1 MFQKL
6 ILIWGFE
13 QGTAPAGGFRGGAE
27 GPAPGFLYMKVEC
40 VMLLIFCY
48 CPTGN
53 LVKAGVFYFSW
64 MCFLYLSLFH
74 SPWGILSSWL
84 HRSMSR
90 EKEILLMAAP
100 SGVLRSQTYMGNS
113 PPLAKK
119 IEHAR
124 KTRGLWGY
132 WLHVL
137 AQTWRNGLKCC
148 WVCRHRQDYESCGGA
163 APSLCHGKVW
173 GEVCDEWQLCYL
185 TEESPP
191 VTVGSFTPG
200 PRSEPSFLTPL
211 LKHWGLAFCVK
222 FLQASTLNCFWVT
235 KREMGA
241 ALNLEIIHCWDVFQS
256 FWSDKC

>member
-13 QGTAPAGGFRGGAE
+13 QGTAPAGGLRGGAE

-90 EKEILLMAAP
+90 EIGTKEILLMAAP
-100 SGVLRSQTYMGNS
+100 SGVQRSQTYMGNS

-124 KTRGLWGY
+124 KTRGLF
-132 WLHVL
+132 
-137 AQTWRNGLKCC
+137 
-148 WVCRHRQDYESCGGA
+148 
-163 APSLCHGKVW
+163 APCAGPDLEKW
-173 GEVCDEWQLCYL
+173 
-185 TEESPP
+185 TEM
-191 VTVGSFTPG
+191 
-200 PRSEPSFLTPL
+200 L
-211 LKHWGLAFCVK
+211 LG
-222 FLQASTLNCFWVT
+222 LQAQAGLWELWWGSTFTLPW
-235 KREMGA
+235 
-241 ALNLEIIHCWDVFQS
+241 
-256 FWSDKC
+256 